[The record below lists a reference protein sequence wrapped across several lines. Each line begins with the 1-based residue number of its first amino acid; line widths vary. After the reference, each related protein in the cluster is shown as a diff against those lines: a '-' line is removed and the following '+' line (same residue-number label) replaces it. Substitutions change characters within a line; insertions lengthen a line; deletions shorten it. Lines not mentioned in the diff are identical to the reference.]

1 MSEFRVIGRKIKR
14 GLDLVS
20 AFAMRCTGA
29 AFVRVTGQ
37 LGSKAEGRL
46 TRWPKSPIAA
56 TAFRR

>member
-29 AFVRVTGQ
+29 AVGVVSTC
-37 LGSKAEGRL
+37 S
-46 TRWPKSPIAA
+46 
-56 TAFRR
+56 